1 MDRWVLKATQQAF
14 SHYLLLFGNSSCLP
28 SVTPLTLLT
37 ALFQEA
43 CHSTVYHCNSC
54 WWGLGSLY
62 FALVYCHHLHDP
74 FIFINIKM
82 TSTFYTETCYISF
95 PLYILLT
102 SLHGLSSVVGENIEA
117 LIFLKLSSDV
127 EWFSSPHTPSMQWTL
142 RMSLFWAWQG
152 WTTQTHWW
160 IWMRPY
166 SPSCLHSSS
175 NDGQSWLKCIPHGR
189 PSI

>member
-1 MDRWVLKATQQAF
+1 MGVKSYTAGFFTL
-14 SHYLLLFGNSSCLP
+14 SVLFGNSSCLP
-28 SVTPLTLLT
+28 SVTPLTVLT

-54 WWGLGSLY
+54 SWGLGFLY
-62 FALVYCHHLHDP
+62 LALVYCHHLHDP

-82 TSTFYTETCYISF
+82 TSTFYTETRNISF

-102 SLHGLSSVVGENIEA
+102 SPHGLSSVVGKNIEA
-117 LIFLKLSSDV
+117 LIFLKLPSDV
-127 EWFSSPHTPSMQWTL
+127 EWFSSPHAPSMQWTL
-142 RMSLFWAWQG
+142 RMSLFWSWQG

-166 SPSCLHSSS
+166 PPSCLHSSS
-175 NDGQSWLKCIPHGR
+175 NDGQSWLKCIPHRR